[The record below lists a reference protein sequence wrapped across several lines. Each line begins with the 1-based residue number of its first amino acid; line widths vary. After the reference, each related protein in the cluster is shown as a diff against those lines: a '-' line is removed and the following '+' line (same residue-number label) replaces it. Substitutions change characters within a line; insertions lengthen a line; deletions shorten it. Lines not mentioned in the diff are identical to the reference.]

1 VHKILRCNNLK
12 EKRLKK
18 EKEKE
23 FNSGGPWGGNLAQ
36 PGAGRARA
44 RMHRPMA
51 GDGAGARG

>member
-23 FNSGGPWGGNLAQ
+23 LSFWWAVGGNLA
-36 PGAGRARA
+36 
-44 RMHRPMA
+44 
-51 GDGAGARG
+51 